1 MLNKHNILLHTVEA
15 HREDVWETVELSAV
29 EKGVSSHLGGWVF
42 AGAMLDGFHSSRNMT
57 IF

>member
-1 MLNKHNILLHTVEA
+1 
-15 HREDVWETVELSAV
+15 V

-42 AGAMLDGFHSSRNMT
+42 AGAMLDGFDSSRNMT